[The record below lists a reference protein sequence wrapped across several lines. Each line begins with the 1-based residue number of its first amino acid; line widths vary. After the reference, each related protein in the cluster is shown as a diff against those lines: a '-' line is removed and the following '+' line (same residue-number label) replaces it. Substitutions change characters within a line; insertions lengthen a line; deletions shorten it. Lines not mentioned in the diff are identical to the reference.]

1 MAFSPTRRHRGS
13 AEGNRTGPAGRDF
26 LLLLAA
32 TLGTFS
38 NYAPLLSVAPLWSAE
53 GGSGYTAVGA
63 ATGVTMATTVGVQLC
78 MSWLLKR
85 VSLRRMLIIG
95 SLLLGLPTFAYPVS
109 AAMDWVLAVSAVR
122 GAGFG
127 MVAVAG
133 SALVAELIPADSR
146 GRAVG
151 LYGIAVGLPQVACL
165 PLGVWA
171 AEHLGFTAV
180 FVTAGALSV
189 LAAPLAAAIR
199 VPAPAGPGRPRP
211 RSRTGPAQLRAVS
224 RPFTVL
230 ITTACALGAVT
241 SFLPLALAQPSSAT
255 PALFLLTGAVIVG
268 RWVAGIVSDRS
279 GVGRLM
285 GPSVLACAAGMG
297 GFGLAAANG
306 AAALSGAAAVL
317 YGLGFGALQNDT
329 LVLMFQRSGPDGH
342 GMAST
347 LWNMAYDAGTGAGA
361 VAVGLTS
368 YALGI
373 DGAFA
378 AAATLILLVVPLAFR
393 DARSGRLPDAAP
405 AQNHPAETAARKP
418 HGHAA

>member
-1 MAFSPTRRHRGS
+1 MAFSPTRRHRSS
-13 AEGNRTGPAGRDF
+13 AEGIRTGLAGRDF
-26 LLLLAA
+26 FLLLAA

-85 VSLRRMLIIG
+85 LSLRRMLIIG
-95 SLLLGLPTFAYPVS
+95 SLLLGLPTFVYPVS

-122 GAGFG
+122 GVGFG

-151 LYGIAVGLPQVACL
+151 WYGIAVGLPQVVCL

-171 AEHLGFTAV
+171 AEHIGFTAV
-180 FVTAGALSV
+180 FVTAGVLSV

-199 VPAPAGPGRPRP
+199 VPAPTGPGRPRP
-211 RSRTGPAQLRAVS
+211 RPRTGPVQLRAVS

-241 SFLPLALAQPSSAT
+241 SFLPLALAQPSAAT

-285 GPSVLACAAGMG
+285 GPSVLACAVGMG
-297 GFGLAAANG
+297 GFGLAAAHPDG
-306 AAALSGAAAVL
+306 AAAVSGAAAVI

-329 LVLMFQRSGPDGH
+329 LVLMFQRSGPNGH

-393 DARSGRLPDAAP
+393 DARSGRLADAAS
-405 AQNHPAETAARKP
+405 AEGHSAETAARKRQ
-418 HGHAA
+418 